1 MLAKLGNSDAPL
13 TQAIK
18 DGDVYIVREKGRDYY
33 AFKTLEVTRST
44 GVKSSTTVKDSEVE
58 LSEKKTRSNG
68 QLLPRFRE
76 CPRISS
82 FQLRPFF
89 DCWIFQLRTTFPTFQ
104 LSVECFNF
112 MFLNVLF

>member
-1 MLAKLGNSDAPL
+1 MLAKLGNSDAAL

-58 LSEKKTRSNG
+58 LSEKNQEAMGNFFHGFENALGFQASSSAPSLTVGSSSSG
-68 QLLPRFRE
+68 QHFLL
-76 CPRISS
+76 SS
-82 FQLRPFF
+82 FQ
-89 DCWIFQLRTTFPTFQ
+89 
-104 LSVECFNF
+104 
-112 MFLNVLF
+112 